1 MPNENSQPESTEKK
15 KREVEVR
22 DLKPKTDPKGGATEA
37 KKKDDKRASGRTGEA
52 DFMQGLK

>member
-22 DLKPKTDPKGGATEA
+22 DLKPKTDPKGGATDA
-37 KKKDDKRASGRTGEA
+37 KKDDQRASGRTGEA
-52 DFMQGLK
+52 DFMEGLK

>member
-1 MPNENSQPESTEKK
+1 MPNENSQPDSAEKK

-22 DLKPKTDPKGGATEA
+22 DLKPKIDPKGGARDA
-37 KKKDDKRASGRTGEA
+37 KKDDKRASGRKGEA